1 MANKLIGREREVN
14 ELQSLYS
21 SDRPVFA
28 VVYGRR
34 RVGKTYLVRQLFE
47 KKFVFGHTGLS
58 PFELSEERLTEIG
71 RAHV

>member
-47 KKFVFGHTGLS
+47 K
-58 PFELSEERLTEIG
+58 
-71 RAHV
+71 